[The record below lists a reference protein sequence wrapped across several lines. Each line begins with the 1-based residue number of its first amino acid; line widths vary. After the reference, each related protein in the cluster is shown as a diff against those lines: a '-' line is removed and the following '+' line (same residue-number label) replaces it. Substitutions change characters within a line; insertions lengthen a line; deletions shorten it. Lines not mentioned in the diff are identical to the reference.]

1 MNFIKIHSQRLASSG
16 LFFVNG
22 FVNASWIPHI
32 PFIQERFALDESQL
46 GFTLLF
52 LALGATLAMPLTG
65 KLIGQVGSKVIIV
78 ISSLALCLFL
88 PTLLWTDSFY
98 LQLGM
103 MSLFGVFNGAMD
115 VSMNAH
121 GLKVEQVLK
130 LKMFSSLHAL
140 FSSGGLLGAALTGAL
155 LSVEIAPLHHVI
167 SVSCLM
173 IVISLFSFPYL
184 LPAATD
190 QEAKENTNYRKGL
203 NLSLPPKS
211 IVLLAA
217 LAYIIMMTEVAMAD
231 WSAIF
236 IADLEGASPA
246 LAAYGFAAFSLSMA
260 FCRFSGDWILAKF
273 NESAVLNT
281 GILLSGL
288 GMGFSV
294 ISDTPTGAI
303 ISFALIGL
311 GLANVIP
318 VLFKRASKIKAISP
332 GTGIATVTTLGYAG
346 FLCGPPLIG
355 FMSDYTS
362 LRITFALLG
371 ITLMVIS
378 SYLII
383 RAKFRFA

>member
-1 MNFIKIHSQRLASSG
+1 MRFIKIHSQRLAISA

-32 PFIQERFALDESQL
+32 PFIQERFVLDESQL
-46 GFTLLF
+46 GFALLF

-65 KLIGQVGSKVIIV
+65 RLIAKVGSKPIIV
-78 ISSLALCLFL
+78 ISTLALCLFL
-88 PTLLWTDSFY
+88 PTLLWTEALST
-98 LQLGM
+98 QMGM
-103 MSLFGVFNGAMD
+103 MFLFGVFNGAMD

-140 FSSGGLLGAALTGAL
+140 FSSGGLLGAALAGAL
-155 LSVEIAPLHHVI
+155 LSVEVAPLHHVI

-173 IVISLFSFPYL
+173 IVLSLFSFPHL
-184 LPAATD
+184 LPAAND

-203 NLSLPPKS
+203 NLSMPPKS

-217 LAYIIMMTEVAMAD
+217 LAYIIMMTEGAMAD

-260 FCRFSGDWILAKF
+260 FCRFTGDWILAKF

-318 VLFKRASKIKAISP
+318 VLFKRASNIKAISP

-371 ITLMVIS
+371 ITLIVIS

>member
-103 MSLFGVFNGAMD
+103 MFLFGVFNGAMD